1 METVKL
7 YRYEGATHYKGGCYP
22 PYDNR
27 NTEWSDNKQQQI
39 DLFNTAKVEHF
50 KDSNSGGDDCQIE
63 EIKYNNTISVLK
75 KEFMFFWCM
84 LHEIEVPL
92 EAWEKAKKTDD
103 YEELPYLVD
112 FNYNEIAE
120 RGIYINGLNMS
131 EKAFDSVVYEP
142 YKESNTEK
150 KTGVFKPENIRYGK
164 IK

>member
-1 METVKL
+1 MEKVKL
-7 YRYEGATHYKGGCYP
+7 YRYEGATHYNGGCYP

-27 NTEWSDNKQQQI
+27 NTEWSDNKKQQI
-39 DLFNTAKVEHF
+39 DLYNTAKVEHF
-50 KDSNSGGDDCQIE
+50 KDTNDDDFHIE
-63 EIKYNNTISVLK
+63 EMKYNNSTRVLK

-92 EAWEKAKKTDD
+92 EAWEKAKETGD
-103 YEELPYLVD
+103 YEQLPYLVD

-120 RGIYINGLNMS
+120 RGIYVNGLNMS

-142 YKESNTEK
+142 YKESNVEN
-150 KTGVFKPENIRYGK
+150 KTGVFKPENIHYGK